1 MNTELRQDLLAT
13 SSSSF
18 SGASVYCQPALVPI
32 EQKFLFER
40 VWLYVGD
47 TETLFQSGNVFVTTI
62 AEKSILL
69 IREQQ
74 GNLSAFHNVCPH
86 RASLLCSSAGSH
98 TISHLVCPYHGW
110 VYSLFGELLGTPR
123 EERFSEEFS
132 LQNFS
137 LIPVRVEQWQGFIFV
152 CFSDAAPPLLDY
164 LGSITTNL
172 MGYRTPETCQR
183 VQKSYSVP
191 CNWKVYHDNTLC
203 DYHVAI
209 AHRTTLSPI
218 QGPIRAYEHTV
229 EQYVN
234 LLYSPTPPSWRSQ
247 NLVLADLPKRNQEGF
262 LTYGI
267 FPNLHLLAFP
277 NGVIAWIRIDPLTV
291 ESCHVV
297 LEIYGIPGF
306 SPSEAQLLNEFEA
319 FMIEDMQITAGVQK
333 GYASGA
339 YRSGPVNSL
348 EIRISHHQQLL
359 RQFLLPG
366 LDPHVQAL

>member
-1 MNTELRQDLLAT
+1 MNTELRQDLLAA
-13 SSSSF
+13 SPSSF
-18 SGASVYCQPALVPI
+18 FGASLYCQPALIPI

-47 TETLFQSGNVFVTTI
+47 AENLFQTGNVFVTTI
-62 AEKSILL
+62 SEMSILL
-69 IREQQ
+69 IRDKQ

-86 RASLLCSSAGSH
+86 RASLLCSSPGSH
-98 TISHLVCPYHGW
+98 SIPHLVCPYHGW
-110 VYSLFGELLGTPR
+110 VYSLLGELLGTPR
-123 EERFSEEFS
+123 EERFPEEFS
-132 LQNFS
+132 FKDFS
-137 LIPVRVEQWQGFIFV
+137 LMPVRVEQWQGFIFV
-152 CFSDAAPPLLDY
+152 CFDVAAPPLLDY

-172 MGYRTPETCQR
+172 VGYRTSATCQI
-183 VQKSYSVP
+183 VQKSYTVP

-218 QGPIRAYEHTV
+218 QGPIRAYEHAV

-234 LLYSPTPPSWRSQ
+234 LLYSPTPQSWRSRHP
-247 NLVLADLPKRNQEGF
+247 VLTSLPKRNQDGF

-291 ESCHVV
+291 ESCCVT
-297 LEIYGIPGF
+297 LEIYGIPDF
-306 SPSEAQLLNEFEA
+306 SPTEAQLLDEFEA
-319 FMIEDMQITAGVQK
+319 FMVEDMQITTGVQK
-333 GYASGA
+333 GYSSGA

-348 EIRISHHQQLL
+348 EVRISHHQQLL

-366 LDPHVQAL
+366 LDSHV